1 MLNEGQKFIDDLRS
15 ILKKYNLSN
24 TEIRILWEESDAFVS
39 NFMAGKTKTLN
50 FNKLISLVRNVKSKQ
65 LFELHLE
72 ICQLVLKAL
81 NLNALNLK
89 ALIRVILESG
99 ENTRNED

>member
-24 TEIRILWEESDAFVS
+24 TDIRILWEESDAFVS

-50 FNKLISLVRNVKSKQ
+50 FGKLISLVHNARHKQ
-65 LFELHLE
+65 LPELYLD
-72 ICQLVLKAL
+72 IIVLIQNTL
-81 NLNALNLK
+81 N
-89 ALIRVILESG
+89 G
-99 ENTRNED
+99 NEDNAIEFNED

>member
-1 MLNEGQKFIDDLRS
+1 MLNEGQKFIDDLRE

-50 FNKLISLVRNVKSKQ
+50 FSKLISLSHNAARKQ
-65 LFELHLE
+65 LPELYLD
-72 ICQLVLKAL
+72 ITVLIQEAL
-81 NLNALNLK
+81 KPN
-89 ALIRVILESG
+89 
-99 ENTRNED
+99 ENVLNED